1 MFAVWFILKTGWGWT
16 TNHCLIARKSLIG
29 KVYLDFIPFLTKHR
43 VVLINV
49 SAVVGVHVW
58 GEGGSAQKAL
68 SYKFNKGS
76 PTWSRTCTQA
86 KWLKVPRIAVISI
99 EAASIHV
106 GGVSKA
112 KEYMKTASVWP
123 KSSGGTA
130 SGRRCSC
137 APSASRAL
145 MEANKCGRTPKD
157 SSMCTWPDG
166 NVYVGEIHNT
176 ARCTAR
182 ESFLG
187 RASCRLGTPT

>member
-1 MFAVWFILKTGWGWT
+1 MFPQLLESMCEKKVECTKGFVLQIQQGVTQVA
-16 TNHCLIARKSLIG
+16 HARKQS
-29 KVYLDFIPFLTKHR
+29 
-43 VVLINV
+43 
-49 SAVVGVHVW
+49 
-58 GEGGSAQKAL
+58 GSKYHASQ
-68 SYKFNKGS
+68 SS
-76 PTWSRTCTQA
+76 PLRPPVFM
-86 KWLKVPRIAVISI
+86 L
-99 EAASIHV
+99 AASV
-106 GGVSKA
+106 GPRSTWKRL
-112 KEYMKTASVWP
+112 W
-123 KSSGGTA
+123 SGRRA
-130 SGRRCSC
+130 VEERRRCSC